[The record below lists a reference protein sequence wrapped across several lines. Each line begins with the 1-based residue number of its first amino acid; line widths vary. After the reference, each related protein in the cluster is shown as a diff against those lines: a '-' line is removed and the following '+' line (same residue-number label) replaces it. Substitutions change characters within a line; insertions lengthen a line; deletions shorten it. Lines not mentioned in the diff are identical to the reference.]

1 MVQQEIKIMTKKIT
15 CIEDRYL
22 SSKITHNEG
31 NFKGIPW
38 ENYEVV
44 INFLAGEAPNY
55 FTLKYTKK
63 CSTKKEA
70 EKLESQAL
78 SIIRKYIK
86 NPNDKF
92 FKTKTLLIKYKEKL

>member
-22 SSKITHNEG
+22 SSKITHNKG
-31 NFKGIPW
+31 DFKGIPW
-38 ENYEVV
+38 ESFEVV
-44 INFLAGEAPNY
+44 INFLAGETPNY
-55 FTLKYTKK
+55 FSVKYSKECATR
-63 CSTKKEA
+63 KEA
-70 EKLESQAL
+70 RKLELQAI